1 MCRPRRWGCVVG
13 FVARALFLGPL
24 RGRWPPPGGR
34 HPPPPPNR
42 GPSRSSGVPITV
54 PTSRWNPASSS
65 GPRSFTCRSSEKL
78 GEEWEKT
85 NMLVALIAGNPVAY
99 LRMTDQ
105 LVPGTVW
112 ITDLVVGR
120 AERRKGIGSSL
131 VIAAHAWATQM
142 GNRRAV
148 LEMQSKNSA
157 AVRLAQKLGY
167 EFCGYNDQ
175 YYATRDVALFFGRL
189 L

>member
-1 MCRPRRWGCVVG
+1 MPEIQIRPAAAADIKTLLSLEHSGESDYVWQLDVRREPSQLEVN
-13 FVARALFLGPL
+13 L
-24 RGRWPPPGGR
+24 REVRL
-34 HPPPPPNR
+34 
-42 GPSRSSGVPITV
+42 
-54 PTSRWNPASSS
+54 
-65 GPRSFTCRSSEKL
+65 PRSVPLTYPRSSEKL

-85 NMLVALIAGNPVAY
+85 NMLVALIAGKPVGY

-131 VIAAHAWATQM
+131 VIAAHTWATQM

-175 YYATRDVALFFGRL
+175 YYVTRDVALFFGRL

>member
-1 MCRPRRWGCVVG
+1 MPEIQIRPAAAPDIQTLLTLEHSSESDYVWQLDVRREASQVE
-13 FVARALFLGPL
+13 ASL
-24 RGRWPPPGGR
+24 REVRL
-34 HPPPPPNR
+34 
-42 GPSRSSGVPITV
+42 
-54 PTSRWNPASSS
+54 
-65 GPRSFTCRSSEKL
+65 PRSVPLIYPRSTEKL
-78 GEEWEKT
+78 LEAWSKT
-85 NMLVALIAGNPVAY
+85 NMLVALVANQPVAY

-120 AERRKGIGSSL
+120 AHRRKGIGSAL
-131 VIAAHAWATQM
+131 VIAAHSWATQM
-142 GNRRAV
+142 SNRRAV

-175 YYATRDVALFFGRL
+175 YYVTRDVALFFGRL

>member
-1 MCRPRRWGCVVG
+1 MPEIQIRPAAAADIQTLLSLEHSGESDYVWQLDVRREPSQLEVN
-13 FVARALFLGPL
+13 L
-24 RGRWPPPGGR
+24 REVRL
-34 HPPPPPNR
+34 
-42 GPSRSSGVPITV
+42 
-54 PTSRWNPASSS
+54 
-65 GPRSFTCRSSEKL
+65 PRSVPLTYPRPSERL
-78 GEEWEKT
+78 AEEWEKT
-85 NMLVALIAGNPVAY
+85 NMLVALIAGNPVGY

-131 VIAAHAWATQM
+131 VIAAHTWATQM

-175 YYATRDVALFFGRL
+175 YYVTRDVALFFGRL

>member
-1 MCRPRRWGCVVG
+1 MPEIQIR
-13 FVARALFLGPL
+13 
-24 RGRWPPPGGR
+24 
-34 HPPPPPNR
+34 
-42 GPSRSSGVPITV
+42 
-54 PTSRWNPASSS
+54 PASAADIKTLLSLEHS
-65 GPRSFTCRSSEKL
+65 GESDYVWQLDVRREPSQLEVNLREVRLPRSVPLTYPRSSEKL

-85 NMLVALIAGNPVAY
+85 NMLVALIAGNPVGY

-131 VIAAHAWATQM
+131 VIAAHTWATQM

-175 YYATRDVALFFGRL
+175 YYVTRDVALFFGRL

>member
-1 MCRPRRWGCVVG
+1 MPEIQIRPATATDIKTLMTLEHSSESDYVWQLDVRREPSQVE
-13 FVARALFLGPL
+13 ASL
-24 RGRWPPPGGR
+24 REVRL
-34 HPPPPPNR
+34 
-42 GPSRSSGVPITV
+42 
-54 PTSRWNPASSS
+54 
-65 GPRSFTCRSSEKL
+65 PRSVPLIYPRSIEKL
-78 GEEWEKT
+78 PDEWMET
-85 NMLVALIAGNPVAY
+85 RMLVALVEDKPAAY
-99 LRMTDQ
+99 LRMTDR
-105 LVPGTVW
+105 LVPNTVW

-120 AERRKGIGSSL
+120 QNRRKGIGSAL
-131 VIAAHAWATQM
+131 VMGAHAWAEQM

-175 YYATRDVALFFGRL
+175 YYVTRDVALFFGRL

>member
-1 MCRPRRWGCVVG
+1 MPEIEIRPAVATDIKPVMELEHGTESDYVWQLDVRREPSQLE
-13 FVARALFLGPL
+13 ATL
-24 RGRWPPPGGR
+24 REVRLPR
-34 HPPPPPNR
+34 
-42 GPSRSSGVPITV
+42 TV
-54 PTSRWNPASSS
+54 PLIY
-65 GPRSFTCRSSEKL
+65 PRSIEKL
-78 GEEWEKT
+78 SDDWSKT
-85 NMLVALIAGNPVAY
+85 NMLVALLSTKPAGY

-105 LVPGTVW
+105 IVPGTVW

-120 AERRKGIGSSL
+120 SHRRKGIATAL
-131 VIAAHAWATQM
+131 VIAAHEWAQQM

-148 LEMQSKNSA
+148 LEMQSKNSS

-175 YYATRDVALFFGRL
+175 YYVTRDVALFFGRL

>member
-1 MCRPRRWGCVVG
+1 MPEIQIRPAVETDIETLVALEHSGESDYVWQLDVRREPGQMEVN
-13 FVARALFLGPL
+13 L
-24 RGRWPPPGGR
+24 REVRL
-34 HPPPPPNR
+34 
-42 GPSRSSGVPITV
+42 
-54 PTSRWNPASSS
+54 
-65 GPRSFTCRSSEKL
+65 PRSVPLIYPRSSERL
-78 GEEWEKT
+78 AEEWEKT
-85 NMLVALIAGNPVAY
+85 NMLVALVADSPVAY

-120 AERRKGIGSSL
+120 AERRKGIGSAL

-142 GNRRAV
+142 SNRRAV

-167 EFCGYNDQ
+167 EFCGYNDH
-175 YYATRDVALFFGRL
+175 YYVTRDVALFFGRL

>member
-1 MCRPRRWGCVVG
+1 MPEIQIRPAAAPDIKTLLTLEHSAETDYVWQLDVRREPSQVEVS
-13 FVARALFLGPL
+13 L
-24 RGRWPPPGGR
+24 REVRL
-34 HPPPPPNR
+34 
-42 GPSRSSGVPITV
+42 
-54 PTSRWNPASSS
+54 
-65 GPRSFTCRSSEKL
+65 PRSVPLVYPRSTEKL
-78 GEEWEKT
+78 AEEWAKT
-85 NMLVALIAGNPVAY
+85 NMLVALIAEKPVAY

-105 LVPGTVW
+105 VVPGTVW

-120 AERRKGIGSSL
+120 AHRREGIGAAL
-131 VIAAHAWATQM
+131 VIAAHTWATQM

-148 LEMQSKNSA
+148 LETQSKNSA

-175 YYATRDVALFFGRL
+175 YYVTRDVALFFGRL